1 MVNVSN
7 STVTAYISSVR
18 PEWLRCFRFDL
29 KYSVPRLEF
38 GERMDSSVRNSQFY
52 WWLHNWSVR
61 TFRKLLKYDSGEGN
75 RCNKGAALKG
85 VLCPLFSLLFL
96 MPKHLK
102 LNIPRPYAPTDMI
115 FFLSQAHSNRASQC
129 MPKAPRFQSC
139 SISSFQLICSGVMS
153 QC

>member
-7 STVTAYISSVR
+7 STVTACISSVH

-75 RCNKGAALKG
+75 RCNKGAAPEGCTL
-85 VLCPLFSLLFL
+85 S
-96 MPKHLK
+96 
-102 LNIPRPYAPTDMI
+102 AI
-115 FFLSQAHSNRASQC
+115 FIAFFNAQTSQAQHSSA
-129 MPKAPRFQSC
+129 
-139 SISSFQLICSGVMS
+139 ICSY
-153 QC
+153 